1 MGKTFRYLVRSVLVL
16 AITMTGSDICRAVET
31 LESSALRLE
40 VSTNPYSYRVL
51 ERSTGEILISQSGT
65 ALTVGAE
72 LYRVTDASDVIKT
85 VGTLRATLL
94 LELAGRY
101 SPPAGT
107 LDRAQVSFRFV
118 KPQVLQAIITYQ
130 NGAPDEIS
138 EEFSDQGEH
147 YYGIWEY
154 PFGGNIDNRG
164 ADREFL
170 GLGNQRDVH
179 HASARAPF
187 YMTSKKYGLYVETV
201 AQGHYAIA
209 QAGKTGFSFRDSK
222 LKYDILYGPSY
233 SEILRL
239 YNEIAGPAFMPPT
252 WAFGSIWWRDDE
264 HDDLRGA
271 ANSQAKVIQDADRL
285 RALRIPAGAIWLDRP
300 FGSGDLGWGNMDF
313 DSSFPDPSKMVRDLN
328 ARGMNLLLWIANR
341 CSSRLFQEGSAKGYL
356 FPLKWPAADIRRPE
370 IYKWFTDNL
379 NAYVRLGIKGYKIDR
394 GEENEMPD
402 SFQNENAV
410 LFPKLAAEGLSATYG
425 GDYFTF
431 SRNVNDTG
439 RKYTAVWNGDTWSS
453 FSGLQVSIKN
463 GLRAGAMNFP
473 TWGSDTGGYF
483 APAERDKELLAR
495 WLEFSAFTPMM
506 EVILGPKRT
515 LWDDYDHELVG
526 IARVYAS
533 EHYDLIPYTRSFV
546 YQATQTGMPVMRAL
560 VFAFPHD
567 DKLADM
573 WDEYVY
579 GNDLL
584 VAPVTEPKTVDRTVY
599 LPAGRWMNYND
610 KRTVYSGEDT
620 ITAGAPLDIIPL
632 FVREGAIIPRGD
644 IVKLNNNWQTNW
656 APKLHIEIFPASKLP
671 SQFDYFTGSS
681 VQKISVASEGGELRI
696 HFGDLGVNGVV
707 EVYCTNAGG
716 VTRNGVALRQGAD
729 YHYDPQLRKLTVPFQ
744 SAMDLHIRTWES
756 VFDSGSNAGGK

>member
-1 MGKTFRYLVRSVLVL
+1 MSKSEEYFRAGKTLMCLLNAKLRYLSVACESLMEKTFRYLVRSVLVL
-16 AITMTGSDICRAVET
+16 AITTTGSDICRAVET

-94 LELAGRY
+94 LGLAGRH
-101 SPPAGT
+101 SLPAGT
-107 LDRAQVSFRFV
+107 LDRAQVSFSFV
-118 KPQVLQAIITYQ
+118 KPQVLQVIMTYQ

-147 YYGIWEY
+147 YY
-154 PFGGNIDNRG
+154 
-164 ADREFL
+164 
-170 GLGNQRDVH
+170 
-179 HASARAPF
+179 
-187 YMTSKKYGLYVETV
+187 
-201 AQGHYAIA
+201 
-209 QAGKTGFSFRDSK
+209 
-222 LKYDILYGPSY
+222 
-233 SEILRL
+233 
-239 YNEIAGPAFMPPT
+239 
-252 WAFGSIWWRDDE
+252 
-264 HDDLRGA
+264 LRGA

-463 GLRAGAMNFP
+463 GRCAGAM
-473 TWGSDTGGYF
+473 
-483 APAERDKELLAR
+483 
-495 WLEFSAFTPMM
+495 
-506 EVILGPKRT
+506 
-515 LWDDYDHELVG
+515 
-526 IARVYAS
+526 
-533 EHYDLIPYTRSFV
+533 
-546 YQATQTGMPVMRAL
+546 
-560 VFAFPHD
+560 
-567 DKLADM
+567 
-573 WDEYVY
+573 
-579 GNDLL
+579 
-584 VAPVTEPKTVDRTVY
+584 
-599 LPAGRWMNYND
+599 
-610 KRTVYSGEDT
+610 
-620 ITAGAPLDIIPL
+620 
-632 FVREGAIIPRGD
+632 
-644 IVKLNNNWQTNW
+644 
-656 APKLHIEIFPASKLP
+656 
-671 SQFDYFTGSS
+671 
-681 VQKISVASEGGELRI
+681 
-696 HFGDLGVNGVV
+696 HF
-707 EVYCTNAGG
+707 
-716 VTRNGVALRQGAD
+716 
-729 YHYDPQLRKLTVPFQ
+729 
-744 SAMDLHIRTWES
+744 
-756 VFDSGSNAGGK
+756 